1 LEAKIDGL
9 GFRPRA
15 LVFWWSAQASWGSAP
30 GNRGGV
36 GLVADGGQS
45 AVAWASHDG
54 AEAIRASR
62 WLDDVAIIGF
72 ETAGADRPDVRGRAV
87 AFDDSG
93 FVLEWLTRPRTDWIV
108 HYLALGGSDLTEA
121 TVFRFTSIDEG
132 FQYVDGPKFP
142 PDFVLLVPSGAAKPG
157 DRAEGVLVSL
167 GVATDETSQAVCAFQ
182 SRDAAGA
189 GESRSR
195 QQTSAVAALAFPA
208 AGDRAV
214 ARLVSTDSS
223 GFTLEWSGEGTKL
236 GSVICLALKGGRYK
250 IGTDVSPKAPGTRRT
265 RRLGFRPS
273 ALLAF
278 SWGLRPSQEAK
289 DVGRLCFGAAA
300 SRAQGCATWDDEHR
314 AAPPTKTHVH
324 STDEALILVPDTQT
338 GGVHAAAGIRA
349 VDPDSFTLEW
359 ARSDGPAREF
369 VYVAFG
375 SSGADRPLRVRL
387 LEALIRFVPF
397 GRHRDRRAT
406 HEGSPPERKR

>member
-1 LEAKIDGL
+1 
-9 GFRPRA
+9 
-15 LVFWWSAQASWGSAP
+15 
-30 GNRGGV
+30 
-36 GLVADGGQS
+36 
-45 AVAWASHDG
+45 
-54 AEAIRASR
+54 
-62 WLDDVAIIGF
+62 
-72 ETAGADRPDVRGRAV
+72 
-87 AFDDSG
+87 
-93 FVLEWLTRPRTDWIV
+93 
-108 HYLALGGSDLTEA
+108 
-121 TVFRFTSIDEG
+121 
-132 FQYVDGPKFP
+132 
-142 PDFVLLVPSGAAKPG
+142 
-157 DRAEGVLVSL
+157 
-167 GVATDETSQAVCAFQ
+167 
-182 SRDAAGA
+182 
-189 GESRSR
+189 
-195 QQTSAVAALAFPA
+195 
-208 AGDRAV
+208 
-214 ARLVSTDSS
+214 
-223 GFTLEWSGEGTKL
+223 
-236 GSVICLALKGGRYK
+236 VICLALKGGRYK

-324 STDEALILVPDTQT
+324 STDEALVLVPDTQT
-338 GGVHAAAGIRA
+338 GGVHAAAGIGA